1 MNILTSYHPALLAL
15 QSLHDQF
22 PGAIEFYLYC
32 LDDGVR
38 AYHLPGKNK
47 TDFLPNSFESAED
60 RMDIQRFRKMKK
72 EVYWGDLGDLPL
84 QVDAERK
91 TNKSIQQ
98 LSIQDEIE
106 QNILILRI
114 PSLRDDAADVIVIH
128 FARSFSNF
136 YIPGGRN
143 ALSSELK
150 QSIGK
155 TIRGQLVWLYQLYDE
170 QTNNVQR
177 IQKAYVRSADE
188 MRALTQE
195 LEREQNASQ
204 QLLEKY
210 VHGLILAESQRL
222 NCEVQVQDHFVDHIK
237 SAGIPIEELEPIIV
251 NAFKTAYDLA
261 IDPGHIQL
269 TTNLIDTKVGKVVPT
284 HQKSTQLVELDKT
297 KDLLGRYES
306 AARQLESE
314 RMKVNGKN
322 LASALGISGPAIT
335 DAIKKHRSKIQRLM
349 EKFPHEWP
357 LISDY
362 IRPLREIKE
371 SIQKAG

>member
-38 AYHLPGKNK
+38 AYHLQGKNK
-47 TDFLPNSFESAED
+47 TDFLPNSFESAND

-84 QVDAERK
+84 RVDAERK

-106 QNILILRI
+106 QNILMLRI
-114 PSLRDDAADVIVIH
+114 PGLRDDAADVFVIH

-150 QSIGK
+150 QSIGR

-188 MRALTQE
+188 MRSLTHE

-261 IDPGHIQL
+261 IDPGHIHL
-269 TTNLIDTKVGKVVPT
+269 TTNLIDTKVGKVVRT

-306 AARQLESE
+306 AARRLESE